1 MCLTYIPSHP
11 PQMVQK
17 TDRFKDIAEK
27 ASKKPDKGEATKD
40 NAERLYGPYFRYFL
54 FIYNIK

>member
-1 MCLTYIPSHP
+1 
-11 PQMVQK
+11 MVQK